1 MDTTYFWR
9 KYGYMIFRIRDP
21 VDETGKNIL
30 RYKVWYETNDKYKE
44 WISFLQSKW
53 FEIIGIVC
61 DWRRWLLGWF
71 WEIPTQMCIFH
82 QQKVITKYITK
93 NPKLE
98 PNIELRDIAMHLGK
112 LSLEWI
118 TMRLESRYIRNKNRL
133 SEKNQNKKSVHERT
147 LKAYKSLKNNLQYLY
162 MFEKF
167 SKLGLPQTN
176 NSLEAINSHLK
187 TKSSIHRWLSE
198 ERKHQF
204 ASYYLYIS

>member
-1 MDTTYFWR
+1 
-9 KYGYMIFRIRDP
+9 MIWNYRNCLRLKKMI
-21 VDETGKNIL
+21 TGMIL
-30 RYKVWYETNDKYKE
+30 RNSNTDVYFSSAKSNYKIYHKKTKAWTQYRAKRHSNAP
-44 WISFLQSKW
+44 WQ
-53 FEIIGIVC
+53 II
-61 DWRRWLLGWF
+61 
-71 WEIPTQMCIFH
+71 
-82 QQKVITKYITK
+82 
-93 NPKLE
+93 
-98 PNIELRDIAMHLGK
+98 
-112 LSLEWI
+112 LEWI

-187 TKSSIHRWLSE
+187 TKSNIHRWLSE

-204 ASYYLYIS
+204 TSYYLYIS